1 MMDVSIMGLSSENVI
16 VRDVNR
22 KRIRLVAD
30 QEIRDELAVS
40 SLPIKKRIIVK
51 GNKLVAF
58 KE

>member
-1 MMDVSIMGLSSENVI
+1 MMDVSITGLSSENVI